1 MCKNQGV
8 NSVKRRELGRKDPM
22 RQWIGSKSH
31 NQGKFFEARLDA
43 AFALCQS
50 MGVAD
55 IEKTPEPMKP
65 IKAMGDGKFL
75 AVYTKKAQADYK
87 GTGKLGRSYVF
98 EAKYTDRDR
107 MEKRRITKAQEDYLN
122 LHQSVGA
129 LCFVLVGFGSGR
141 VYRIPWSVWKDMAV
155 CFGREYVR
163 EEDLQSFRVHGG
175 SYGVQLDILGDV
187 G

>member
-1 MCKNQGV
+1 MIRNPNEIQEGKKKIRMLIAGYPGIGKSTLALSAPRPLHIDV
-8 NSVKRRELGRKDPM
+8 DFGIDRIEPRYRKPYI
-22 RQWIGSKSH
+22 QPKSYD
-31 NQGKFFEARLDA
+31 EILED
-43 AFALCQS
+43 L
-50 MGVAD
+50 
-55 IEKTPEPMKP
+55 IPENLESF
-65 IKAMGDGKFL
+65 DTL
-75 AVYTKKAQADYK
+75 
-87 GTGKLGRSYVF
+87 VF